1 MGGTVKPGVQISYTV
16 SWALG
21 FISLE
26 SKVCVEAEGMPRR
39 YLGWSRLRQVEME
52 QMGQEEGVTG
62 VR

>member
-1 MGGTVKPGVQISYTV
+1 MEVGVKVTRIK

-52 QMGQEEGVTG
+52 QMGQQLQERQEA
-62 VR
+62 